1 MNPFNETLKN
11 SPQLG
16 FCMMY
21 PASGIIERVGPDW
34 DWIWVDGQHGQMGYS
49 DILAAVRA
57 CNLVRRPA
65 VVRVPGHEAG
75 TIGLAL
81 DTAAEGIMVPMVDT
95 VEQARTIVLAAKFPP
110 LGSRSYG
117 GRRPIDLYGRNY
129 AHADQPQPVLVCQ
142 IETEEGLKNSAK
154 IAAVKGVDAIFF
166 GPDDTALRKGLP
178 MDQPRPAGY
187 FDKALKTVA
196 RAAADHG
203 KIAGGVFTTPEALNQ
218 AVEIGFRLI
227 VACGDVGLLAG
238 GSKTAAKSLR
248 TALTESKTQSM
259 GKPGKVKSIY

>member
-1 MNPFNETLKN
+1 
-11 SPQLG
+11 
-16 FCMMY
+16 
-21 PASGIIERVGPDW
+21 VGPDW
-34 DWIWVDGQHGQMGYS
+34 DWIWVDGQHGQMGYA

-75 TIGLAL
+75 MIGLAL
-81 DTAAEGIMVPMVDT
+81 DTAAEGVMVPMVDT
-95 VEQARTIVLAAKFPP
+95 VEQARQIVRAAKFPP
-110 LGSRSYG
+110 FGSRSYG
-117 GRRPIDLYGRNY
+117 GRRPIDLYGRTY
-129 AHADQPQPVLVCQ
+129 AHADQPQPLLICQ
-142 IETEEGLKNSAK
+142 IETLEGLKNSAR

-218 AVEIGFRLI
+218 AAEIGFRLI
-227 VACGDVGLLAG
+227 VACGDVGLLAA
-238 GSKTAAKSLR
+238 GSKSASKSLR
-248 TALTESKTQSM
+248 SALTELELSNTEKS
-259 GKPGKVKSIY
+259 GKEKSLY

>member
-1 MNPFNETLKN
+1 MNPFNESLNK

-16 FCMMY
+16 FCLMY
-21 PASGIIERVGPDW
+21 PAPGIIERVGPDW
-34 DWIWVDGQHGQMGYS
+34 DWIWVDGQHGQLEYC

-57 CNLVRRPA
+57 CNLIRRPA

-75 TIGLAL
+75 TIGKVL
-81 DTAAEGIMVPMVDT
+81 DTAADALMVPMVDT
-95 VEQARTIVLAAKFPP
+95 VEQARTIVQAAKFPP

-117 GRRPIDLYGRNY
+117 GRRPIDLFGRNY
-129 AHADQPQPVLVCQ
+129 AHADQPQPLLICQ

-178 MDQPRPAGY
+178 MDQPRPTGY

-218 AVEIGFRLI
+218 AAEIGFRLI

-238 GSKTAAKSLR
+238 GSKSAAKSLR
-248 TALTESKTQSM
+248 TVLTESKPQKKENS
-259 GKPGKVKSIY
+259 GKIKSIY